1 MKKILFYL
9 VGIIPFLVLVSCLE
23 DVDEGLPENIIP
35 STVRTETLNTIGV
48 MFPELNNAITRH
60 PSLFVPEAEKRIV
73 LSKASEVYITFVS
86 EGASN
91 HNSLGYYTYNSSA
104 LPADTTLLELR
115 ILFPSV
121 NDEIL
126 KQGDMLQVGTSTYP
140 VGTVIGFFIIVK
152 GWEAEKVHFDREK
165 LFTDMAYNPN
175 NDQQHV
181 LFTLKDFKEVILGFE
196 DISASTP
203 GPKTNDYNDLIFTI
217 TDNKIGREAI
227 SFNLDNVVK
236 L

>member
-9 VGIIPFLVLVSCLE
+9 VGIIPLLVLVSCLE
-23 DVDEGLPENIIP
+23 DADEGLPENIIP

-126 KQGDMLQVGTSTYP
+126 KQGDMLQVGTATYP
-140 VGTVIGFFIIVK
+140 AGTVIGFFIIVK

>member
-1 MKKILFYL
+1 MKNILFYL
-9 VGIIPFLVLVSCLE
+9 IGIVPFLLIVSCLE
-23 DVDEGLPENIIP
+23 DVNEGLPENIIS
-35 STVRTETLNTIGV
+35 STVRAETLHAIGV
-48 MFPELNNAITRH
+48 MFPDQNNARISH
-60 PSLFVPEAEKRIV
+60 PTLFDASVEKRIV
-73 LSKASEVYITFVS
+73 LSAASEVYVTFVS

-104 LPADTTLLELR
+104 LPADTTLLDLR

-140 VGTVIGFFIIVK
+140 AGTVIGFFIIVK

-165 LFTDMAYNPN
+165 FFTDMAYNPN

-196 DISASTP
+196 DISVSAP

-217 TDNKIGREAI
+217 TDNKEGREVAR
-227 SFNLDNVVK
+227 FNLDNVVK